1 MSTLLYNSATDT
13 KVERDYLA
21 NLQTPA
27 PMGSRHAPYPFYAFA
42 TDTVDAIERA
52 GFTIEAEDYA
62 ITKDEQR
69 LFGLISVSRP
79 VVPVAQSYGVP
90 ALYKPKW
97 NLLVGVK
104 GAHDQSIS
112 RGLTIG
118 SRVLVCSNLCFAG
131 DLGIWN
137 SKQTTNIAQR
147 IPEMV
152 ADAVSGLG
160 NAGRRLTIDFD
171 AFNAKQISRDIG
183 DKVLLDI
190 YRSGGFSASQMC
202 RAVDDWDKCS
212 VEEHTVNGRSLWWL
226 FNSATM
232 ALKPTGSN
240 ANHSDIQ
247 HRSTIV
253 YNKIANAPRELLAA

>member
-1 MSTLLYNSATDT
+1 MSALLYNSATDI

-27 PMGSRHAPYPFYAFA
+27 PMGSRHAPYSFHAFA

-62 ITKDEQR
+62 ITKDENR

-79 VVPVAQSYGVP
+79 VVPVASTYGVP

-97 NLLVGVK
+97 DMLVGVK

-152 ADAVSGLG
+152 ADAVAGLG

-190 YRSGGFSASQMC
+190 YRSGGFSASQMG

-212 VEEHTVNGRSLWWL
+212 VEEHTANGRNLWWL
-226 FNSATM
+226 FNSATH
-232 ALKPTGSN
+232 ALKPTGAN